1 MLILSSASCIHVFLA
16 MCCYSHVNTLYLK
29 LQCPAVRPP
38 LVVTSNNRHDV
49 VDFDRVIVG
58 E

>member
-1 MLILSSASCIHVFLA
+1 MILRSASCIYVFLVT
-16 MCCYSHVNTLYLK
+16 CCHSHVNTLYLK

-38 LVVTSNNRHDV
+38 LVVTSNNRHNV